1 MIIFPE
7 CSLHMQDLKDV
18 TNEVLYE
25 NYRSVFVA
33 QQQRTLT
40 DEPDKLLKQK
50 EEELRRMEEQLQQM
64 RQVLEQT
71 RASASPSG
79 FLSEE
84 SGPED

>member
-1 MIIFPE
+1 
-7 CSLHMQDLKDV
+7 MQDLKDA

-33 QQQRTLT
+33 QQQKSLS
-40 DEPDKLLKQK
+40 DEPDRLLRQK
-50 EEELRRMEEQLQQM
+50 EEELRKMEEQLQQM

-79 FLSEE
+79 FLSED
-84 SGPED
+84 SGPEN